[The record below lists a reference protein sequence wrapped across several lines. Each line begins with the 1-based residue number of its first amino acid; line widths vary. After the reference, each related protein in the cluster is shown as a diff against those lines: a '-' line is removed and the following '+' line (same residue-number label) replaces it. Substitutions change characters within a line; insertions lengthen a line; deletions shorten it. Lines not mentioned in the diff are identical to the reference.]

1 MDMRLHFIYGN
12 FVVGSV
18 FLDQIKNIFLQT
30 FYNKLGKE
38 TVFRIFF
45 YSYVSE
51 NLGRIIWREKIITI
65 NKNLITNLF

>member
-51 NLGRIIWREKIITI
+51 NLGRIT
-65 NKNLITNLF
+65 